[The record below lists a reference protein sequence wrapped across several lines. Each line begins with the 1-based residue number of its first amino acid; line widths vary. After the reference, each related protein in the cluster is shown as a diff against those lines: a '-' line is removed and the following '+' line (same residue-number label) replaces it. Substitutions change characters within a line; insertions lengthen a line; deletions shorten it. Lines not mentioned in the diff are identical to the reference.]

1 VAAPAEELAP
11 ASGDVAVPRAAAVD
25 EAPVGQPVRDEVPVS
40 QPVRDEV
47 PPVSQPIR
55 PSQDVPPPRGERLG
69 SYELLLELA
78 SGGMATVHLARA
90 TDRRLGPPLVAI
102 KRPHRHLSNDKTFVT
117 MLVDEARLASAIDD
131 PRVVKVRE
139 LGFAGGMPFIVMDYV
154 EGASLAELRRELS
167 ALGRAIDVRVAV
179 RIVLDALAGL
189 HAAHA
194 LRDDNDKPLHIVHRD
209 VSPHNVLLG
218 CDGRSYITDF
228 GIAKAEDRI
237 QTTRTHEVKGKLAY
251 LAPERVDK
259 RRICTVQSDVFS
271 MAVVLWECFA
281 GRRLFRGDEA
291 VDILQQVM
299 SSPIP
304 TLEQIGAP
312 VPRPLDDVIS
322 RALSRD
328 LDTRYQT
335 ARAFAQAIERAAGP
349 EQIGTHAD
357 VARLMEAIFGAR
369 MAARQA
375 QVRATV
381 GNELADLLRESG
393 LRAREPGESSDGPGA
408 PLLAE
413 LAPPMPTGRYALG
426 TELRAAMSRLRPR
439 AVHWRSLV
447 AVGAGAAIGAAATL
461 TWLASHGKPTPIVVR
476 PAASAFAA
484 GAPPGAPATRRVLV
498 PLPFLAGRIAFDE
511 QARDL
516 DPPTDIVS
524 FDLANDAGAR
534 HHVTAIAPDGT
545 RADGY
550 ALEEDGVIRAEADGY
565 SFTAPPPPPVAEER
579 RVEPRRQGR
588 GLGTVHNGFT
598 KLR

>member
-1 VAAPAEELAP
+1 MSTAPIPPSESQEV
-11 ASGDVAVPRAAAVD
+11 SG
-25 EAPVGQPVRDEVPVS
+25 
-40 QPVRDEV
+40 
-47 PPVSQPIR
+47 
-55 PSQDVPPPRGERLG
+55 PRGERLG

-90 TDRRLGPPLVAI
+90 TDQRQGPPLVAI
-102 KRPHRHLSNDKTFVT
+102 KRPHRHLSSDKTFVT

-131 PRVVKVRE
+131 PHVVKVRE

-189 HAAHA
+189 HAAHE

-218 CDGRSYITDF
+218 CDGHSYITDF

-304 TLEQIGAP
+304 TLEQIGAQ
-312 VPRPLDDVIS
+312 VPRALDDVIA

-328 LDTRYQT
+328 LDTRYLT
-335 ARAFAQAIERAAGP
+335 ARALAQAVERAAGP

-357 VARLMEAIFGAR
+357 VARLMEAVFGAR
-369 MAARQA
+369 MTARQNT
-375 QVRATV
+375 VRATI
-381 GNELADLLRESG
+381 GSELADLLRESG
-393 LRAREPGESSDGPGA
+393 LRARDPAGIDDA
-408 PLLAE
+408 PEGQLLTE
-413 LAPPMPTGRYALG
+413 LAPPMPTGRYAVG
-426 TELRAAMSRLRPR
+426 TDFRAAVARLRPR
-439 AVHWRSLV
+439 SVPWRSIA
-447 AVGAGAAIGAAATL
+447 AVGTGVAIGAAATL
-461 TWLASHGKPTPIVVR
+461 TWLANHSKPSPLVLRGVSS
-476 PAASAFAA
+476 AASSAA
-484 GAPPGAPATRRVLV
+484 PSGPVTRRVLL
-498 PLPFLAGRIAFDE
+498 PLPFTASHASLDDDS
-511 QARDL
+511 RDL
-516 DPPTDIVS
+516 DPPTDVVA
-524 FDLANDAGAR
+524 FEVGTEDGTR
-534 HHVTAIAPDGT
+534 HHVVAVAPDGT
-545 RADGY
+545 RAEGY
-550 ALEEDGVIRAEADGY
+550 ALEEEGVARAEGDGY
-565 SFTAPPPPPVAEER
+565 TVVAPAARVEDER
-579 RVEPRRQGR
+579 RAGPRRPSHP
-588 GLGTVHNGFT
+588 LGTVHNGFT

>member
-1 VAAPAEELAP
+1 
-11 ASGDVAVPRAAAVD
+11 
-25 EAPVGQPVRDEVPVS
+25 
-40 QPVRDEV
+40 
-47 PPVSQPIR
+47 
-55 PSQDVPPPRGERLG
+55 
-69 SYELLLELA
+69 
-78 SGGMATVHLARA
+78 MATVHLARA

-167 ALGRAIDVRVAV
+167 AHGRAIDVRVAV

-189 HAAHA
+189 HAAHE

-259 RRICTVQSDVFS
+259 RRICTIQSDVFS

-312 VPRPLDDVIS
+312 VPRALDDVIA

-335 ARAFAQAIERAAGP
+335 ARGFAQAIERAAGH

-375 QVRATV
+375 QVRSNV
-381 GNELADLLRESG
+381 GSDELTELLRESG
-393 LRAREPGESSDGPGA
+393 LRAREPGETTDA
-408 PLLAE
+408 PAAPILAD
-413 LAPPMPTGRYALG
+413 LAPPMPTGRYAQG
-426 TELRAAMSRLRPR
+426 TDFRAAMARLRPR
-439 AVHWRSLV
+439 AVHWRSLI
-447 AVGAGAAIGAAATL
+447 AVGAGAAIGAIATL
-461 TWLASHGKPTPIVVR
+461 TWLAGHGKATAIVVR
-476 PAASAFAA
+476 PAAGIVAA
-484 GAPPGAPATRRVLV
+484 TPSAPPIPTSRRVLV
-498 PLPFLAGRIAFDE
+498 PLPFLATHVTFDDE
-511 QARDL
+511 PRDL
-516 DPPTDIVS
+516 EPPTDIVS
-524 FDLANDAGAR
+524 FDVPADGGPR
-534 HHVTAIAPDGT
+534 HRVTAVAVDGM
-545 RADGY
+545 RAEGY
-550 ALEEDGVIRAEADGY
+550 ALEEDGVARAEGDGY
-565 SFTAPPPPPVAEER
+565 NFTPPPPPVADER
-579 RVEPRRQGR
+579 HVGPRRPGR
-588 GLGTVHNGFT
+588 TLGTVHNGFT